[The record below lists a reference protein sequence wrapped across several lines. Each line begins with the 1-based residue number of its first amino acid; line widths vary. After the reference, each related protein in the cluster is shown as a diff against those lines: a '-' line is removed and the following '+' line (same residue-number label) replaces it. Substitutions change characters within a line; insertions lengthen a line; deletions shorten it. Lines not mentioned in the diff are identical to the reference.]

1 MHFIKDVG
9 MRKSVLNTALST
21 VFIVAL
27 GFGISACS
35 SEKEGEESGH
45 VLAVDRVDEAAAL
58 AHENAPAAEKM
69 DFPATA
75 PMPAADATT
84 DATMST
90 EEGAAAIEGT
100 AADATASAD
109 SADTAVATA
118 DTANSTEMPATD
130 AAEPATN

>member
-1 MHFIKDVG
+1 

-21 VFIVAL
+21 VFIIAL

-35 SEKEGEESGH
+35 GDKEGESHE
-45 VLAVDRVDEAAAL
+45 VLATDRVDEAAAL
-58 AHENAPAAEKM
+58 ARENAPAAEKM

-75 PMPAADATT
+75 PMPAADATM
-84 DATMST
+84 MST
-90 EEGAAAIEGT
+90 EEGAAAVEET